1 MLYIIFVLLQ
11 HQTDRQIS
19 NNPSQ
24 VEELIASNNLVPIL
38 MKYKTRRT
46 LAAGLVQELVDIN
59 TWLQSNVNGDNNKKQ
74 LDPNIISYVER
85 KCFEMHPH
93 KPLIEKIDYKTAW
106 QECVTSIDSKARD
119 IKRRLKAQGKLA

>member
-1 MLYIIFVLLQ
+1 MLYILFVLLQ
-11 HQTDRQIS
+11 HQTDCQIS

-38 MKYKTRRT
+38 ISRRT
-46 LAAGLVQELVDIN
+46 LAAGLV
-59 TWLQSNVNGDNNKKQ
+59 TWLQSNVNGGNNKNQ
-74 LDPNIISYVER
+74 LDPNSISYGER

-93 KPLIEKIDYKTAW
+93 KPFIEKIDYKTTW
-106 QECVTSIDSKARD
+106 QECVTSIDIKARD